1 MEKNYF
7 DAYSYDTIWSL
18 AYLYQS
24 QLFSNQANTEIFKKA
39 IENIDFIGAT
49 VSEFKEGEKFC
60 RDYEILGKSQV
71 FKWWTNRRSTC

>member
-49 VSEFKEGEKFC
+49 VSELKERKKTFLSRLWNFREESG
-60 RDYEILGKSQV
+60 I
-71 FKWWTNRRSTC
+71 